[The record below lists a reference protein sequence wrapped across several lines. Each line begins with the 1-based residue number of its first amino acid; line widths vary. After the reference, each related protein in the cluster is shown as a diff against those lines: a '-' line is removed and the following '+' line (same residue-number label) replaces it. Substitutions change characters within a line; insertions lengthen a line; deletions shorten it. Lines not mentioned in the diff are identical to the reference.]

1 MPVIGFL
8 SSRSPGEATRYVAAF
23 RAGLAETGFVEGR
36 NLSIAFR
43 WAEGH
48 YESLP
53 GLAAELVQL
62 RVALIAAS
70 GGPPA
75 AFAAKRATSTI
86 PIVFT
91 GAGDPVELGLV
102 QSLGRPG
109 GNITGMS
116 LFNTEIAAKQVE
128 LMRELAPEVKTFGFL
143 LNPDNPNVHAVKQKV
158 QAAAAALGV
167 TLHVLA
173 ARAENEIEPAL
184 DEAAQLG
191 VGALAIWGEPLFD
204 SRREQIAALALR
216 RSLATVFA
224 FRESVEAGGLVSY
237 GTSLLE
243 SYRQAGL
250 YSGRILKGEKPADL
264 PVMQS
269 TKFEL
274 AINLRTAKALGRV
287 IPPTLLARADE
298 VID

>member
-8 SSRSPGEATRYVAAF
+8 SSRSPREATRYVAAF
-23 RAGLAETGFVEGR
+23 RSGLAETGFVEGR

-62 RVALIAAS
+62 RVALIVAS

-102 QSLGRPG
+102 QSLSRPG

-128 LMRELAPEVKTFGFL
+128 LMRELAPDAKTFGFL
-143 LNPDNPNVHAVKQKV
+143 LNSDNPNAHAVKQKV

-173 ARAENEIEPAL
+173 ARAETEIEPAL
-184 DEAAQLG
+184 DEAGRLR

-204 SRREQIAALALR
+204 SKREQIAALALR
-216 RSLATVFA
+216 QSLATVFA
-224 FRESVEAGGLVSY
+224 FRESVAAGGLVSY
-237 GTSLLE
+237 GTSLSE

-274 AINLRTAKALGRV
+274 AINLRTAKALGRI

>member
-62 RVALIAAS
+62 RVALIVAS

-86 PIVFT
+86 PIVFA

-128 LMRELAPEVKTFGFL
+128 LMRELVPEAKTFGFL
-143 LNPDNPNVHAVKQKV
+143 LNPDNPNAHAVKEKV
-158 QAAAAALGV
+158 QAAATALAV

-173 ARAENEIEPAL
+173 ARAETEIEPAL
-184 DEAAQLG
+184 EEAARLR

-204 SRREQIAALALR
+204 SKREQIAALALR
-216 RSLATVFA
+216 QSLATVFA

-287 IPPTLLARADE
+287 IPPTLLARTDE
-298 VID
+298 VIE